1 MNDYSNG
8 TSGMGAFMGFMSF
21 IYFLA
26 IIASI
31 AGMWKI
37 FQKAGE
43 EGWKA
48 IIPIYNLI
56 ILLKVIGKPWW
67 WLFLFCIP
75 LVNIYAAVMV
85 CYLLAKSFGKD
96 VGFAVGIFFLG
107 FIFIPM
113 LGFGSARYIGPGG
126 NAQDLNQS
134 IGSIGLS

>member
-8 TSGMGAFMGFMSF
+8 ASAFGAIMGVMSF
-21 IYFLA
+21 FYFIILIA
-26 IIASI
+26 IV

-37 FQKAGE
+37 FEKAGE

-48 IIPIYNLI
+48 IIPIYNCI
-56 ILLKVIGKPWW
+56 ILLKIIGKPWW

-75 LVNIYAAVMV
+75 VVNIYPAVMTV
-85 CYLLAKSFGKD
+85 YLLAKSFGKD
-96 VGFAVGIFFLG
+96 VGFAIGLFFLG